1 MGEWIEFAS
10 NGETASG
17 YLSTSEGGSGR
28 GVLVIQ
34 EWWGLVPQIRRGC
47 DRLASEGFVTLAPDL
62 FRGEMATHQE
72 MDKANELMSSLPP
85 DRAARDM
92 AGAIDALL
100 AHDSVQGDSVG
111 VVGFCMGGLL
121 SMAIAAQ
128 EGERVGAAVAF
139 YGAPLGDGAPDWS
152 NLTAPVLCHA
162 AENDDFFPVAAI
174 EQLAESLRS
183 RGKDVTVHVYPGTG
197 HAFANDENSIGT
209 YDPDAA
215 ALAWERTLAFLRDN
229 LG

>member
-1 MGEWIEFAS
+1 MGEMIEFAS

-17 YLSTSEGGSGR
+17 YLATPDGSGR

-34 EWWGLVPQIRRGC
+34 EWWGLVPQIKGVC
-47 DRLASEGFVTLAPDL
+47 DRLAGEGFVALAPDL

-72 MDKANELMSSLPP
+72 MDKANELMESLPP

-92 AGAIDALL
+92 SGAIDALL
-100 AHDSVQGDSVG
+100 AHDAVEGDAVG

-121 SMAIAAQ
+121 SMVIASQ
-128 EGERVGAAVAF
+128 EGDRVAAAVAY
-139 YGAPLGDGAPDWS
+139 YGAPVGEGAPDCS
-152 NLTAPVLCHA
+152 SLSAPVLCHA
-162 AENDDFFPVAAI
+162 AENDGFFAPSAI
-174 EQLAESLRS
+174 EELAGNLRS
-183 RGKDVTVHVYPGTG
+183 QGKDVAVHTYAGTG

-215 ALAWERTLAFLRDN
+215 DLAWERTLAFLRDN
-229 LG
+229 LR

>member
-1 MGEWIEFAS
+1 MGETIEFAS

-17 YLSTSEGGSGR
+17 YLAAPDGSGP

-34 EWWGLVPQIRRGC
+34 EWWGLVPQIKHVC
-47 DRLASEGFVTLAPDL
+47 DRLAGEGYVALAPDL

-72 MDKANELMSSLPP
+72 MDKAAQLMTSLPH

-100 AHDSVQGDSVG
+100 AHDAVQGDAVG

-121 SMAIAAQ
+121 SMVIAAQ
-128 EGERVGAAVAF
+128 QGDRVGAAVAY
-139 YGAPLGDGAPDWS
+139 YGAPLGDGATDWS
-152 NLTAPVLCHA
+152 SLTAPILCHA
-162 AENDDFFPVAAI
+162 AENDDFFSPTAI
-174 EQLAESLRS
+174 EELAESLRS
-183 RGKDVTVHVYPGTG
+183 QGKDVTVHVYPGTG

-215 ALAWERTLAFLRDN
+215 ALAWERTLAFLREK
-229 LG
+229 LR

>member
-1 MGEWIEFAS
+1 MGETIEFAS

-17 YLSTSEGGSGR
+17 YLATPDGSGP

-34 EWWGLVPQIRRGC
+34 EWWGLVPQIKSVC
-47 DRLASEGFVTLAPDL
+47 DRLAAEGFVALAPDL

-72 MDKANELMSSLPP
+72 MDKANELMTSLPH

-92 AGAIDALL
+92 AGAIDVLL
-100 AHDSVQGDSVG
+100 AHDAVQGDAVG

-121 SMAIAAQ
+121 CMVIAAQ
-128 EGERVGAAVAF
+128 QGDRVGAAVAY
-139 YGAPLGDGAPDWS
+139 YGAPLGEDAPDLS

-162 AENDDFFPVAAI
+162 AENDGFFSPDAI
-174 EQLAESLRS
+174 EELAGGLRS
-183 RGKDVTVHVYPGTG
+183 QGKDVAVHVYPDTG

-209 YDPDAA
+209 HDPDAA
-215 ALAWERTLAFLRDN
+215 ALAWERTLAFLRN
-229 LG
+229 RLA